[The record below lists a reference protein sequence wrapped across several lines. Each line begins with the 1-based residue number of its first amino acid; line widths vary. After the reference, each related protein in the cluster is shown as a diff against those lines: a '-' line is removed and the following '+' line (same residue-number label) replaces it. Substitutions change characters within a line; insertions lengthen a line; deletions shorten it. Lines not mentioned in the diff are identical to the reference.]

1 MAIEFVGV
9 DGCRGG
15 WFSVG
20 FDGDGCYAF
29 EVFATFGKL
38 LECYTDAKLILVDMP
53 IGLPEGQIGRNAD
66 REARKKLRPRG
77 STVFPT
83 PTRRTAQQ
91 AAESPKDFAAAG
103 KVELESAK
111 KGISKQAFAIAPKI
125 AEVDK
130 LMRAR
135 GKDAKPCVREVH
147 PELCFWGLQGG
158 KPLKFGKKKPEGK
171 TERLRILQ
179 EFEPRA
185 KDILDKAST
194 CFPPKKGVARD
205 DILDALAAA
214 VVAQRGQGK
223 LQSVPKVPQKDPKG
237 LPMEMVYY
245 LP

>member
-1 MAIEFVGV
+1 M

-20 FDGDGCYAF
+20 FDGDGGYAF

-38 LECYTDAKLILVDMP
+38 LDCYAHAKLILVDMP
-53 IGLPEGQIGRNAD
+53 IGLLECPGGRNAD
-66 REARKKLRPRG
+66 HEARKKLRPRG

-83 PTRRTAQQ
+83 PTRQTAQH
-91 AAESPKDFAAAG
+91 AAESPNDYRAAVA
-103 KVELESAK
+103 VELESAK

-125 AEVDK
+125 SEVDK
-130 LMRAR
+130 LMWTR

-147 PELCFWGLQGG
+147 PELCFWGLNGG
-158 KPLKFGKKKPEGK
+158 KPLKFGKKKEPGQ
-171 TERLRILQ
+171 TERRSILQ
-179 EFEPRA
+179 KFEPQA
-185 KDILDKAST
+185 QDIFDKA
-194 CFPPKKGVARD
+194 CNNFLKKDVARD
-205 DILDALAAA
+205 DILDALVAA
-214 VVAQRGQGK
+214 VVARRGQGK

>member
-1 MAIEFVGV
+1 MVQRCFRFDS
-9 DGCRGG
+9 DGG
-15 WFSVG
+15 
-20 FDGDGCYAF
+20 YTY

-38 LECYTDAKLILVDMP
+38 LECYADAKLILVDIP
-53 IGLPEGQIGRNAD
+53 IGLPECPGGRNAD

-83 PTRRTAQQ
+83 PTRQTALQ
-91 AAESPKDFAAAG
+91 AAVSREDYRAAVA
-103 KVELESAK
+103 VELESAK

-130 LMRAR
+130 LMWTR

-147 PELCFWGLQGG
+147 PELCFWGLKGG
-158 KPLKFGKKKPEGK
+158 KPLEFGKKKPGGEG
-171 TERLRILQ
+171 ERLSIL
-179 EFEPRA
+179 EGIEPQA
-185 KDILDKAST
+185 KDIFDKA
-194 CFPPKKGVARD
+194 CNKFLKKDVARD

-214 VVAQRGQGK
+214 VVARRGQDK

-245 LP
+245 LQRRPASPAPV